1 MPAHSA
7 LTRSLL
13 ASGVIAGA
21 TLPVIVRVAGA
32 TRQGYSVW
40 RNGVSQLGTGDGA
53 WVFAVAF
60 VLGGVLLG
68 LFALGLRRVLRS
80 GRGATW
86 GPIVIAIAAVGFII
100 SGLVPTDPAL
110 GYPPGE
116 PPIATLAGRIHQVA
130 GTLVFG
136 GLAAAAFILARRL
149 RSDARG
155 LAIFSTVT
163 GTLIIVFAFAAG
175 IAYRLDSLG
184 IWRPAP
190 AGILEQLSLLAAY
203 TWLIAI
209 GIHYRRTPPVGG
221 STQAPYCVGV
231 FSLRHRQHWGQ
242 WPLLGMGRP

>member
-13 ASGVIAGA
+13 AGGIVAGA
-21 TLPVIVRVAGA
+21 MLPIVLGVAGA

-53 WVFAVAF
+53 WVFAAAF
-60 VLGGVLLG
+60 VLGGALIG

-110 GYPPGE
+110 DYPPGE
-116 PPIATLAGRIHQVA
+116 PATATLSGRIHQGA

-136 GLAAAAFILARRL
+136 GLSAAAFILARRL
-149 RSDARG
+149 RSDARR
-155 LAIFSTVT
+155 LATFSLVT

-175 IAYRLDSLG
+175 IMYRLDSLE

-190 AGILEQLSLLAAY
+190 AGILEHLSLLAAY
-203 TWLIAI
+203 AWLIAI
-209 GIHYRRTPPVGG
+209 GIHYFRAGRVGAG
-221 STQAPYCVGV
+221 T
-231 FSLRHRQHWGQ
+231 
-242 WPLLGMGRP
+242 

>member
-1 MPAHSA
+1 MPAHIA

-21 TLPVIVRVAGA
+21 TLPVILGVAGA

-60 VLGGVLLG
+60 VLSGVLLG

-86 GPIVIAIAAVGFII
+86 GPIVIAVAAVGFII

-116 PPIATLAGRIHQVA
+116 PPTATLAGRIHQGA

-136 GLAAAAFILARRL
+136 GLSAAAFILARRF
-149 RSDARG
+149 RSEARG
-155 LAIFSTVT
+155 PATFSVVT

-184 IWRPAP
+184 IWQPAP

-203 TWLIAI
+203 SWLIAI
-209 GIHYRRTPPVGG
+209 GILYRRTQPVGAI
-221 STQAPYCVGV
+221 T
-231 FSLRHRQHWGQ
+231 
-242 WPLLGMGRP
+242 

>member
-13 ASGVIAGA
+13 AGGIIAGA
-21 TLPVIVRVAGA
+21 MLPIVLGVAGA
-32 TRQGYSVW
+32 TRKGYSVW

-68 LFALGLRRVLRS
+68 FFALGLHRVLGS
-80 GRGATW
+80 GRGVTW
-86 GPIVIAIAAVGFII
+86 GPLVIAVAAVGFII
-100 SGLVPTDPAL
+100 GGLVPTDPAL

-116 PPIATLAGRIHQVA
+116 LPVATLAGRIHQGA
-130 GTLVFG
+130 GILLFG
-136 GLAAAAFILARRL
+136 GMAAAAFILARRL

-155 LAIFSTVT
+155 LSNFSLVA

-175 IAYRLDSLG
+175 IAFRLDALE

-190 AGILEQLSLLAAY
+190 AGILEQLSLLVACG
-203 TWLIAI
+203 WLMAI
-209 GIHYRRTPPVGG
+209 GIHYSRNQPVGAG
-221 STQAPYCVGV
+221 T
-231 FSLRHRQHWGQ
+231 
-242 WPLLGMGRP
+242 

>member
-1 MPAHSA
+1 MPAHIA

-13 ASGVIAGA
+13 ASGIIAGA
-21 TLPVIVRVAGA
+21 VLPIILGVAGA

-60 VLGGVLLG
+60 VLGGALLG

-86 GPIVIAIAAVGFII
+86 GPIVIAIAAAGFII

-116 PPIATLAGRIHQVA
+116 PPTATLAGRIHQGA

-136 GLAAAAFILARRL
+136 GLSAAAFILARRL
-149 RSDARG
+149 RSDARR
-155 LAIFSTVT
+155 LANFSLVT

-175 IAYRLDSLG
+175 IAYRLDSLE

-203 TWLIAI
+203 GWLIAI
-209 GIHYRRTPPVGG
+209 GVHYSRNQPVGA
-221 STQAPYCVGV
+221 ST
-231 FSLRHRQHWGQ
+231 
-242 WPLLGMGRP
+242 